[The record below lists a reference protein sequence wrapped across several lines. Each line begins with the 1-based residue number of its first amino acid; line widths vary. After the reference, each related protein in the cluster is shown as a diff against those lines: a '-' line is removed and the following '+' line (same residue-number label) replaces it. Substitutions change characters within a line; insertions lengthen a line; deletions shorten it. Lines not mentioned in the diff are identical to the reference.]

1 MNKLFG
7 ASVALFFL
15 FNMTPFSENDLSN
28 MKLTEYAAAV
38 DNIIGPQTEAATTNK
53 RVDGVG
59 EVNEKKENILNE
71 DKVIDKGTT
80 EVQQDKNKIDK
91 GRVNTVSSN
100 KDMKVEKQDNK
111 PLVTIHSIFIGENKD
126 SVLQKLGDP
135 IRKSSNDYGIEWNTY
150 HQNYD
155 HFFMVGYQDE
165 KVAVLYTNQDV
176 FKTTKGIKLSSTVD
190 EVREAYGSPLETIQK
205 NGSSYSIEDEEYDT
219 YELDGYYVTFFY
231 DNLDGQKVTAVQVI
245 TKRAEEEKEGYYGN
259 PSQMLEEGFKWQM
272 FDLINATRVKHGL
285 LPLVWNDQIA
295 KTAQHHSLDM
305 ADNDYFS
312 HKNQHGKTPFD
323 RITEDDIDY
332 SVAGENI
339 AMGQQNSIFAHE
351 ALMNSKSHRTNILD
365 QRWTYLG
372 VGVSINNEGVP
383 YFTEN
388 YFTL

>member
-1 MNKLFG
+1 
-7 ASVALFFL
+7 
-15 FNMTPFSENDLSN
+15 
-28 MKLTEYAAAV
+28 
-38 DNIIGPQTEAATTNK
+38 
-53 RVDGVG
+53 
-59 EVNEKKENILNE
+59 
-71 DKVIDKGTT
+71 
-80 EVQQDKNKIDK
+80 
-91 GRVNTVSSN
+91 
-100 KDMKVEKQDNK
+100 
-111 PLVTIHSIFIGENKD
+111 
-126 SVLQKLGDP
+126 
-135 IRKSSNDYGIEWNTY
+135 
-150 HQNYD
+150 
-155 HFFMVGYQDE
+155 MVGYQDE
-165 KVAVLYTNQDV
+165 RVAALYTNQDV
-176 FKTTKGIKLSSTVD
+176 FKTTRGIKLGSTFD
-190 EVREAYGSPLETIQK
+190 EVREKYGSPLETIQK
-205 NGSSYSIEDEEYDT
+205 NGSNYSIEDEEYDT

-231 DNLDGQKVTAVQVI
+231 DNLDGRKVTAVQAI
-245 TKRAEEEKEGYYGN
+245 TKRAEEEKKGYYGN

-312 HKNQHGKTPFD
+312 HKNQNGKTPFD
-323 RITEDDIDY
+323 RIKEDHIEY